1 MAQEI
6 FTFKNKNNKLSNFN
20 ISGRAKLNHVFR
32 IETDQKEMDW
42 HLLLSPQEEV
52 QHTKNKKLKY
62 YDQQC
67 IRTLK

>member
-6 FTFKNKNNKLSNFN
+6 FTFKNKKKKLSNFN

-42 HLLLSPQEEV
+42 HLF
-52 QHTKNKKLKY
+52 
-62 YDQQC
+62 
-67 IRTLK
+67 